1 MEEKTNFSK
10 LLEKMPQDLTKLEAA
25 RWLYIELGKRFR
37 YNMNVFYITEEK
49 LGEIYNED
57 INIDSVK

>member
-37 YNMNVFYITEEK
+37 YNMIR
-49 LGEIYNED
+49 G
-57 INIDSVK
+57 NI